1 MSHLQNNEVI
11 KEGCMIKRSQNK
23 KPYTRVNYKNRLFV
37 LTDQF
42 LIYYDVI
49 GNVSIYLI
57 ILFYY
62 HFS

>member
-1 MSHLQNNEVI
+1 MSNLQNNGNI
-11 KEGCMIKRSQNK
+11 KEGYMIKRSQNK

-49 GNVSIYLI
+49 GTNVSI
-57 ILFYY
+57 
-62 HFS
+62 S

>member
-1 MSHLQNNEVI
+1 MSQLQINRSV
-11 KEGCMIKRSQNK
+11 KEGYMIKRSQNK

-49 GNVSIYLI
+49 GNNVSIYGL
-57 ILFYY
+57 
-62 HFS
+62 